1 MGLGLL
7 EKEDRSPHKKVP
19 SNTLHVAMTNKEGRG
34 DYHTFNSQMDKSC
47 TNSTILVYLII

>member
-1 MGLGLL
+1 MVLGLL